1 MASGVGERPLPD
13 PASEKS
19 LLGLGGFTWTLRC
32 EVPNNST
39 RYLVFPSWYKGGL
52 LAVGGYGG
60 SHDDKAGLYILDSG
74 TSGANASLSLPPVKA
89 ATRTGLA
96 ITPLN
101 NTVIEIVNP
110 GGYLWGGVMMF
121 YGDKPTLQTT
131 NPT

>member
-19 LLGLGGFTWTLRC
+19 LLGLGGVNGIMRF

-39 RYLVFPSWYKGGL
+39 CYLVFPSGYKGGL

-60 SHDDKAGLYILDSG
+60 SHDDKAGLYTV
-74 TSGANASLSLPPVKA
+74 TSAASAIISLPAIKA
-89 ATRTGLA
+89 VTRTGLT

-110 GGYLWGGVMMF
+110 GGYLWGGLLMF
-121 YGDKPTLQTT
+121 YGEKPTLSTT
-131 NPT
+131 NPTA